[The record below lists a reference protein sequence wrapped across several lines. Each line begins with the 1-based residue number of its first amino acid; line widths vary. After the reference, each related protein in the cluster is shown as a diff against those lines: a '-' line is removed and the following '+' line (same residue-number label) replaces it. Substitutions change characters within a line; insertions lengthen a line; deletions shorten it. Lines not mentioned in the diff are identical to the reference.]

1 MLYEI
6 TIDHAILYIIDR
18 AKKETQCLIT
28 LALVSYLRSSVVRAL
43 HRHRKGV
50 GSIPAGGPI
59 VDEFFSTVPGFFDM
73 CMIPL
78 ELKTH
83 LPFKI

>member
-1 MLYEI
+1 MSKNQPGTVEKKSSTIGPPAEI
-6 TIDHAILYIIDR
+6 EPTP
-18 AKKETQCLIT
+18 
-28 LALVSYLRSSVVRAL
+28 VSYLRSSVVIAL

-50 GSIPAGGPI
+50 GSIPARGPV
-59 VDEFFSTVPGFFDM
+59 VDEFFSTVSGWFFDM

-83 LPFKI
+83 LPFTF